1 MIRPFLTFFAKWP
14 SIWRVACLLYFFSGL
29 KLRYPAYTVQCTVHT
44 VQFTLYNQV
53 SLHSIFSHKRGI
65 FLSSEIR
72 KVLKGTV
79 VNLTCHAVNRG
90 SLQFLFDDKKVQNI
104 DFNYMVHHEIILTS
118 NSAMFC
124 IKCNYIIRPH
134 PPILPSANIITVI
147 NLNSTLCSN
156 GGIMFQICKIIS
168 NTN

>member
-1 MIRPFLTFFAKWP
+1 MTLHMESSVSSLLFFLA
-14 SIWRVACLLYFFSGL
+14 L

-90 SLQFLFDDKKVQNI
+90 SLQFLLTTKKAQNI
-104 DFNYMVHHEIILTS
+104 DFNYMVHEIILTS

-124 IKCNYIIRPH
+124 IKCNYNPASSPH
-134 PPILPSANIITVI
+134 PSF
-147 NLNSTLCSN
+147 C
-156 GGIMFQICKIIS
+156 
-168 NTN
+168 